1 MTPMEQ
7 VLGRGPGSHGRAPEP
22 AAVQTYGLTKRYGKV
37 IALNDCT
44 ITVPEGRI
52 SALIGPNGAGKT
64 TLLRL
69 LAGLARPTAG
79 EAVVNGGSPR
89 QDPAF
94 LADIGFLAQE
104 IPLYRRLTAED
115 HIQAG
120 AHLNPRWDAA
130 SVRER
135 LASLNI
141 PANRAVGKL
150 SGGQR
155 AQVALALTLAKRPRL
170 LLLDEPV
177 AALDPL
183 ARRNFLGLL
192 ADAVAAGGLTVL
204 LSSHLVADLE
214 RVSDHLIML
223 ASSRVQL
230 CGDID
235 DLLAE
240 HRILVGPRKDITGLQ
255 RSHRV
260 VQATR
265 TPRQTTLFVRLSGPG
280 APVVDPAFQASE
292 VSLEELVLAY
302 MGQDAPPALANVTAI
317 GEEK

>member
-1 MTPMEQ
+1 
-7 VLGRGPGSHGRAPEP
+7 VAAGPEGAQ
-22 AAVQTYGLTKRYGKV
+22 AAAGPVAIATIGLTKRYGKTP
-37 IALNDCT
+37 ALTDCT

-69 LAGLARPTAG
+69 LASLARPTAG
-79 EAVVNGGSPR
+79 QATVNGTTPR

-94 LADIGFLAQE
+94 LASIGFLAQE

-115 HIQAG
+115 HVRAG
-120 AHLNPRWDAA
+120 AHLNPRWDAE

-135 LASLNI
+135 LTALKI
-141 PANRAVGKL
+141 PLDRAVGKL

-192 ADAVAAGGLTVL
+192 ADAVAAGGLTVM

-214 RVSDHLIML
+214 RVCDHLVML

-230 CGDID
+230 CGDIE

-240 HRILVGPRKDITGLQ
+240 HKVLVGPRKDTTAIE
-255 RSHRV
+255 RSHQV
-260 VQATR
+260 IQITR
-265 TPRQTTLFVRLSGPG
+265 TPKQTTLLVRLNGP
-280 APVVDPAFQASE
+280 VLDPAFEANDT
-292 VSLEELVLAY
+292 SLEELVLAY
-302 MGQDAPPALANVTAI
+302 MGMDAPPALAHLITA
-317 GEEK
+317 GEDQ